1 MFKTIG
7 ICGTGNMGK
16 AIAKGLAASG
26 LIEPSH
32 IYVYNIHKE
41 KAATLAAELGAT
53 AVDTAVELAEKSQ
66 GLIMAVKPYV
76 MPTALADI
84 KDHVTSEKV
93 VISIAAGLTMK
104 QLAAYLPS
112 KTKLVRIMPNTPSMV
127 GEGMASVSVN
137 DLVSKEETQ
146 DVLAIFNS
154 FGKAELLDERFID
167 AVCGLSGSG
176 PAYVYMF
183 IEALA
188 DGAVLEGMP
197 RPLAY
202 TFAAQTVL
210 GAAKMVLETGEHP
223 GKLKDDVCSPS
234 GTTIEAVR
242 TLEQRGFRSAVTEAV
257 IASAEKNKHM

>member
-26 LIEPSH
+26 LIPSAN
-32 IYVYNIHKE
+32 IYVYNIHKA
-41 KAATLAAELGAT
+41 KAEALAKETGVT
-53 AVDTAVELAEKSQ
+53 VVDTAELAEKSQ

-76 MPTALADI
+76 MPASLAEVQEHI
-84 KDHVTSEKV
+84 VKDTV
-93 VISIAAGLTMK
+93 VISIAAGLTMQK
-104 QLAAYLPS
+104 LAAYLPS
-112 KTKLVRIMPNTPSMV
+112 QTKIVRIMPNTPSMV

-137 DLVSKEETQ
+137 DQVSAEETQ
-146 DVLAIFNS
+146 AVLDIFNS
-154 FGKAELLDERFID
+154 FGRAELVDESLID

-197 RPLAY
+197 RPMAY

-223 GKLKDDVCSPS
+223 GKLKDDVCSPG
-234 GTTIEAVR
+234 GTTIEAVK
-242 TLEQRGFRSAVTEAV
+242 TLENRGFRAAVAEAV
-257 IASAEKNKHM
+257 IASAEKNKNM